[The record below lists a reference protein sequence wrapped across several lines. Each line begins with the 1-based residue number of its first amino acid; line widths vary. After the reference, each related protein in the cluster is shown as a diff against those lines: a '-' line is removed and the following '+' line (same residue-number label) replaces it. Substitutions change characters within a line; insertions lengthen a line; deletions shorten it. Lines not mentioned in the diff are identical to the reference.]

1 MTGPLLIPPAVAGD
15 DAAWTQSLFLS
26 DGITPFTGYTGT
38 ETFACALW
46 PGGGE
51 AAITPG
57 LAAAWISGPLGTY
70 TLTAPAATTLGL
82 VPGVYRVLVEITGG
96 GVTRTAFLGR
106 LEVVGRPG
114 STVAKPT
121 YGSCR
126 DIIDRTPWIGRLAD
140 PEDTTGFGRERGL
153 ARERLDDCILRHYRS
168 DSLSFNAYPVSLA
181 LGGRRRTGQT
191 SPYLSGLLVANK
203 LMLTAHVLDVVRLY
217 ATGYILEAQVKPDAG
232 NGYAEM
238 AAAFITQAEDRMSTL
253 TAELD
258 IDGDGIG
265 DITVDLGGSDS
276 LWG

>member
-1 MTGPLLIPPAVAGD
+1 MTGPLLNPPAVAGD
-15 DAAWTQSLFLS
+15 DASWAQSLYLS
-26 DGITPFTGYTGT
+26 DGITPYTGYTGT
-38 ETFACALW
+38 ETFAVQLW

-57 LAAAWISGPLGTY
+57 LTAAWVSGPLGTY
-70 TLTAPAATTLGL
+70 TLTAPAAATLPL
-82 VPGVYRVLVEITGG
+82 RGVYRVLVEITGAG
-96 GVTRTAFLGR
+96 TTRTAFLGR

-114 STVAKPT
+114 TAVAPPT
-121 YGSCR
+121 YGSYS
-126 DIIDRTPWIGRLAD
+126 DLLARTPWLGRLAD

-153 ARERLDDCILRHYRS
+153 ARQRLDDCILRHYRS

-191 SPYLSGLLVANK
+191 SPYLSGLLIANK

-238 AAAFITQAEDRMSTL
+238 AASFIASAEDRMSTL